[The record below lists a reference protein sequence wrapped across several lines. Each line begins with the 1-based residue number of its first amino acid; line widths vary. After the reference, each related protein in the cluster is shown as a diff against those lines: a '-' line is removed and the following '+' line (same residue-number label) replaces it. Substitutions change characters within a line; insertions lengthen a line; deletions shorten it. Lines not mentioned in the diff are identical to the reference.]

1 MLYILDTDHISLLQ
15 RGSAIVRER
24 LLLIPSADRATTII
38 SQTEQFL
45 GWWSEITQARNE
57 VTVVRNFQYL
67 QDAIRFF
74 NTLPVLPYDEVAAA
88 QFAQLQRAKVRIGT
102 QDLRIASIALSR
114 NATVVTR
121 NLRDFG
127 KVPALVTVDWSIA

>member
-1 MLYILDTDHISLLQ
+1 MLYVLDTDHLSLLQ
-15 RGSAIVRER
+15 RGNAIVRER
-24 LLLIPSADRATTII
+24 LLLIPPTDRATTII

-57 VTVVRNFQYL
+57 AAVVRNFQYL
-67 QDAIRFF
+67 QEAMRFF
-74 NTLPVLPYDEVAAA
+74 NTLPVLSYDEAASA
-88 QFAQLQRAKVRIGT
+88 QFGQLQRAKVRIGT

-127 KVPALVTVDWSIA
+127 KIPGLITVDWSLP

>member
-1 MLYILDTDHISLLQ
+1 MPYILDTDHVSLLQ
-15 RGSAIVRER
+15 RGNAIVRER
-24 LLLIPSADRATTII
+24 LLLIPPAHRATTII

-57 VTVVRNFQYL
+57 AAIVRNFQYL
-67 QDAIRFF
+67 HEAMRFF
-74 NTLPVLPYDEVAAA
+74 STLPVLPYDEAAAA
-88 QFAQLQRAKVRIGT
+88 QFALLQRAKIRIGT

-121 NLRDFG
+121 KLRDFG
-127 KVPALVTVDWSIA
+127 KVPGLITVDWSLS